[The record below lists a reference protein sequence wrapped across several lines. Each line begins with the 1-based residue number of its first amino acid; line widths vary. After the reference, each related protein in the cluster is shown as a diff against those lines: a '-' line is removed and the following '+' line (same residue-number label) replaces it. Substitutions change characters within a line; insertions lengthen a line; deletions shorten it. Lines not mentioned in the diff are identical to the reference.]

1 MPSGNASQHRRGMMD
16 SATKK
21 LGEYIK
27 QKGFNLSE
35 ISRKTGI
42 TYMSLYNS
50 FLNEKRERD
59 LKVDEFLLLCKFLE
73 LDSMAFC
80 PDEQKEKG

>member
-1 MPSGNASQHRRGMMD
+1 
-16 SATKK
+16 
-21 LGEYIK
+21 
-27 QKGFNLSE
+27 
-35 ISRKTGI
+35 
-42 TYMSLYNS
+42 MSLYNS

-73 LDSMAFC
+73 LDSMTFC